1 MGDETEVHPDIGG
14 KAQAR
19 EIELGIGALAERQ
32 YGVVTRAQL
41 LHLGLGLKA
50 IEHRVSVRRLHPLY
64 RAVYAVGQRRL
75 PREARWMAAVLAL
88 GEGAVLGHRPAGAHW
103 EIARW
108 TGVCEVTVPRGGVR
122 SRQGLRVH
130 HVRLPGDEITIHR
143 GIPITTVPRTLFDL
157 AVDLPER
164 QLERALNEAE
174 VRRRW
179 DELSLD
185 RLLRRHP
192 RHPGS
197 RAVRAVL
204 HKRRLGATFTRS
216 ELEER
221 FLALIDGAGLPRP
234 ELNVLIEGLEV
245 DAVWR
250 DKRIVVELDGRS
262 THDTAAAFKRDRA
275 RDRALQVA
283 DWRPVRVTSRQLVED
298 PAAVIADFQS
308 LLAATV

>member
-1 MGDETEVHPDIGG
+1 MPDGTEFELEIRA
-14 KAQAR
+14 KAQSR
-19 EIELGIGALAERQ
+19 GIERAIATLAERQ
-32 YGVVTRAQL
+32 YGVVARAQL
-41 LHLGLGLKA
+41 VELGLGPKGVQ
-50 IEHRVSVRRLHPLY
+50 HRVSLGRLHPLH
-64 RAVYAVGQRRL
+64 RGVYAVGQRRL

-88 GEGAVLGHRPAGAHW
+88 GPGAVLSHRPAGAHW

-108 TGVCEVTVPRGGVR
+108 SGACEVTTPRRGIR
-122 SRQGLRVH
+122 SRQGIQVH
-130 HVRLPGDEITIHR
+130 FASLPADEITTHD

-157 AVDLPER
+157 AAALPER

-185 RLLRRHP
+185 RLLHRYP
-192 RHPGS
+192 RHPGN

-221 FLALIDGAGLPRP
+221 FLALIDAAGLPRP
-234 ELNVLIEGLEV
+234 ELNVLVEGLEL

-250 DKRIVVELDGRS
+250 DGRVVVELDGRS
-262 THDTAAAFKRDRA
+262 THDTAEAFERDRE

-283 DWRPVRVTSRQLVED
+283 GWRTIRITARQLAAA
-298 PAAVIADFQS
+298 PAPLVADLQS